1 MRIIET
7 GNHYSTI
14 NQYSIK
20 KSIFLNI
27 FNLIDKSWNF
37 FQDLFVLSL
46 NKFIGLQNKIQHMKK
61 LSILKISTL
70 VLITGLAFNSCQKD
84 DETTD
89 NSREI
94 LEDKVIENYANL
106 VHENYLQS
114 YNDAV
119 SLETAINAFI
129 ANPDQTLFDNAK
141 NAWKTARESYGTTE
155 AFRFID
161 GPIDDANGPEALL
174 NAWPLDENFVDYV
187 DGLPNSGIINDAVT
201 YPTLNKTLLES
212 LNEDGGEK
220 NISIGYHAIEFLLWG
235 QDLTIPSANLA
246 GQRQYTDYVDG
257 GTATNQNRRRLYLSI
272 CADLLTDHLD
282 YLVDQWKP
290 NGTYRNQFT
299 GLNNKVAIEKIFTG
313 AIVLAN
319 AELPVER
326 MRTALYAQDQEDEH
340 SCFSDNTHRDVIL
353 NLKGVINVYK
363 GTYGSVAGES
373 LEDLVNS
380 VNSTVANDT
389 SNAITDAVAKT
400 NAILN
405 PFDLAISEGVTS
417 VEGAKVK
424 ASLDAI
430 QLLSSNLKAGA
441 EKLGIIIQ

>member
-1 MRIIET
+1 
-7 GNHYSTI
+7 
-14 NQYSIK
+14 
-20 KSIFLNI
+20 
-27 FNLIDKSWNF
+27 
-37 FQDLFVLSL
+37 
-46 NKFIGLQNKIQHMKK
+46 MKK
-61 LSILKISTL
+61 LSILKLSTL
-70 VLITGLAFNSCQKD
+70 ALITGLAFNSCQKD

-174 NAWPLDENFVDYV
+174 NSWPLDENYIDYV
-187 DGLPNSGIINDAVT
+187 DGAANSGIINDLVT
-201 YPTLNKTLLES
+201 YPNITKTLLVD
-212 LNEDGGEK
+212 LNAIDEANET
-220 NISIGYHAIEFLLWG
+220 NVSVGYHAIEFLLWG

-257 GTATNQNRRRLYLSI
+257 GTATNQNRRRQYLSI

-290 NGTYRNQFT
+290 NGTYRNQFVS
-299 GLNNKVAIEKIFTG
+299 LNNKTAITKIFTG
-313 AIVLAN
+313 AIVLVYS
-319 AELPVER
+319 ELAVER
-326 MRTALYAQDQEDEH
+326 VSTALYNQDQEDEH
-340 SCFSDNTHRDVIL
+340 SCFSDNTHRDVRL
-353 NLKGVINVYK
+353 NLEGVINVYK
-363 GTYGSVAGES
+363 GTYGSIAGES

-380 VNSTVANDT
+380 VNPTAANNT
-389 SNAITDAVAKT
+389 SNAITDAVSKT
-400 NAILN
+400 NATLI
-405 PFDLAISEGVTS
+405 PFDLAIANGPTS

-424 ASLDAI
+424 SAFDAM
-430 QLLSSNLKAGA
+430 QLLGSNLKAGA
-441 EKLGIIIQ
+441 EKLGITIQ